1 MPELGGYLSTE
12 DALKS
17 LFGAL
22 KVSLKNASFYHK
34 EHPAFTKSVEDL
46 KEKIDLLLAIVAPL
60 KVGFTPNAVYF
71 DSKYWEE
78 DKTFRELAR
87 IFHFR
92 KVKSLEIRQGLDIQE
107 LTTFIAN
114 FHLPPKEIYKEGG
127 LQKILQQEKIFH
139 LSVEELDYSQLL
151 KGEGEEVKDVWTYLL
166 GEAIVKQDTQQMD
179 QVAESF
185 EKIAGQLAPE
195 DFAENEE
202 LNMNV
207 NKLMRY
213 MKKAQEDQF
222 HSCAKVLVKGF
233 VKNKKLAHE
242 SKVDKLRVIFADIGE
257 EDFASALWEEIA
269 TDTSFDALSFSV
281 FSKLVEKDKQDR
293 IASKL
298 KEEAQKDD
306 SLSASKE
313 LRNKIKELLSGT
325 SSPYVSEIYRETL
338 TSLLQ
343 DIDIRK
349 ELQLDRSQLT
359 KNYRYTLLNLFVAE
373 ADVDMKKSLL
383 THILE
388 EWEEI
393 RESEDF
399 EFLKNLA
406 TTLKQENG
414 GFSSETIA
422 IKTNKL
428 ISDHVEKAVLRGQS
442 SPYLGFFMESMEQ
455 SGLGVN
461 DYLQKVF
468 SENKITPFILQ
479 FFFKFFS
486 DSMLYFLINLEEKSS
501 DNRFLDRMTE
511 SVKLI
516 DSPLS
521 LEILKTIYPLGN
533 NTIKSKVLRAMQL
546 LSIQDGDFLMQIM
559 QKGSLAHKKE
569 ALTSLVKYE
578 ETRKKALDALFAIP
592 SPFGLKNKI
601 IKRHIQLVGDS
612 SIQEAWDHLFDL
624 SQKKDIWHRAVRK
637 EARRALE
644 KLDARKD

>member
-1 MPELGGYLSTE
+1 LSTE
-12 DALKS
+12 EALRS

-34 EHPAFTKSVEDL
+34 EHPAFTKSVDDL
-46 KEKIDLLLAIVAPL
+46 KEKIDGLLALASPI

-71 DSKYWEE
+71 DSKYWED
-78 DKTFRELAR
+78 DKTFRDLAR

-92 KVKSLEIRQGLDIQE
+92 KVKSLEIKQGLDIQE
-107 LTTFIAN
+107 LTTFLVN

-127 LQKILQQEKIFH
+127 LQNILQQVKIFH

-166 GEAIVKQDTQQMD
+166 DEAIGKQDKQQMD

-185 EKIAGQLAPE
+185 EKIAGQLNPE
-195 DFAENEE
+195 DFDENEE
-202 LNMNV
+202 LNTNV
-207 NKLMRY
+207 NKLMSY
-213 MKKAQEDQF
+213 MKKAQEERF
-222 HSCAKVLVKGF
+222 HACAKVLVKAF
-233 VKNKKLAHE
+233 VKNKKLTHE
-242 SKVDKLRVIFADIGE
+242 SKVDKIRIIFADIGE

-269 TDTSFDALSFSV
+269 TDASFDALSFSI
-281 FSKLVEKDKQDR
+281 FSKLVEKDKQEM

-306 SLSASKE
+306 SLAASKE

-338 TSLLQ
+338 SSLLR

-349 ELQLDRSQLT
+349 ELTLDRKLLT
-359 KNYRYTLLNLFVAE
+359 KNYRYALLNLFVAE
-373 ADVDMKKSLL
+373 AREETKKSLL
-383 THILE
+383 TQILE

-393 RESEDF
+393 RESGDF

-406 TTLKQENG
+406 AALKRENG
-414 GFSSETIA
+414 DFSSETIA
-422 IKTNKL
+422 IKTKKL
-428 ISDHVEKAVLRGQS
+428 INDHVERAVLRGQS
-442 SPYLGFFMESMEQ
+442 SPYFDSFMDSMEQ
-455 SGLGVN
+455 SSLGVN
-461 DYLQKVF
+461 DYLQRIF

-486 DSMLYFLINLEEKSS
+486 DSMLYFLINLEEKSTDS
-501 DNRFLDRMTE
+501 RLLDRMTE

-521 LEILKTIYPLGN
+521 LEILKTIYPKGSMA
-533 NTIKSKVLRAMQL
+533 IKSKALRAMQL
-546 LSIQDGDFLMQIM
+546 LSTQDGEFLMQVL
-559 QKGSLAHKKE
+559 QKGSPAHKKE
-569 ALTSLVKYE
+569 ALISLVKHE
-578 ETRKKALDALFAIP
+578 DTRTKALDALLSIP
-592 SPFGLKNKI
+592 SPFGVKNKT
-601 IKRHIQLVGDS
+601 IKRHLQLVGEA
-612 SIQEAWDHLFDL
+612 SIEEARPHIAEW
-624 SQKKDIWHRAVRK
+624 SKKKDLWHRSVRK
-637 EARRALE
+637 QARRVLE